1 MKALS
6 TLAIISQNRQCRSR
20 ILIPLALTTW
30 KRPNV
35 RHQTR
40 REAAAQRGL
49 PAVAC
54 IPSLRLSKNPEIEK
68 SNVHNSFFFK
78 RHFSVKTPKLDF
90 FDHLVRR
97 LAPERHRKPCRSSA
111 TPGC

>member
-6 TLAIISQNRQCRSR
+6 TLSIISQNMQCRSL
-20 ILIPLALTTW
+20 ILIPLAITTW

-40 REAAAQRGL
+40 REAAAQRRL
-49 PAVAC
+49 YAVAC
-54 IPSLRLSKNPEIEK
+54 MPSLRLSKNPEIEK
-68 SNVHNSFFFK
+68 GNVHNSFVFK

-90 FDHLVRR
+90 FDRLVRR
-97 LAPERHRKPCRSSA
+97 LAPERHREP
-111 TPGC
+111 